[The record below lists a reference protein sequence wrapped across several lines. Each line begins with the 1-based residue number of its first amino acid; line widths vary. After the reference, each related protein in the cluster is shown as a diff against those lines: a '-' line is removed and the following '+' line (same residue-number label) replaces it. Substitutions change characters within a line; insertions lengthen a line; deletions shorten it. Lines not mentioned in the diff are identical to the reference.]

1 MKRPQVKISIP
12 DVLKV
17 QLIDDWEAITKNSQ
31 VSMQFPQ
38 CSTWIGADVFV
49 IVGSSTSNAYC
60 RSNFRSL

>member
-31 VSMQFPQ
+31 VHIPTPQ
-38 CSTWIGADVFV
+38 
-49 IVGSSTSNAYC
+49 SNWK
-60 RSNFRSL
+60 